1 MDLAKINEIE
11 RIIGYVFNDKSLI
24 VSALTHS
31 SFTNE
36 HKNCENYEKLEFLG
50 DSILNFIIAE
60 ELFYAAV
67 KDEGEM
73 TARRA
78 RLVSRKPLDDAVG
91 KMGLYKYVRF
101 GKGAEMNEF
110 VSEKKR
116 SDIFESVLAAIYLDS
131 KGLTEP
137 KKFIKEHLSG
147 DLTNIMID
155 YKSRLQE
162 YAQSQKLALE
172 YPRANQSGEANHP
185 YFKAQV
191 ILGGR
196 YIGEGEGY
204 SIKEAQQ
211 NAAKEVFSMIENKK
225 NR

>member
-1 MDLAKINEIE
+1 MDLTKIKEVEN
-11 RIIGYVFNDKSLI
+11 IIGYVFNDKSLL

-60 ELFYAAV
+60 ELFYATV

-73 TARRA
+73 TATRA
-78 RLVSRKPLDDAVG
+78 RMVSRKPLDDAVG
-91 KMGLYKYVRF
+91 KMNLYRYVRF
-101 GKGAEMNEF
+101 GKGAEANEF

-116 SDIFESVLAAIYLDS
+116 SDIFESVLAAIYIDS
-131 KGLTEP
+131 KDMVEP
-137 KKFIKEHLSG
+137 KKFIKEHLCV
-147 DLTNIMID
+147 DLTHITVD

-162 YAQSQKLALE
+162 YAQSKKLTLE
-172 YPRANQSGEANHP
+172 YPKAVQSGVANHP

-191 ILGGR
+191 ILDGR

-211 NAAKEVFSMIENKK
+211 NAAKEVFSQLEKDRK
-225 NR
+225 